1 MFDKFGEM
9 SSYTEINELANNLAN
24 EGDQES
30 LREMAAENGIPEE
43 LVGLYLAGDVPELCD
58 ALTAAIGKLDIE
70 CEKLKPKEIMEDWV
84 EYIRTQCLE
93 NDLLARQVRKKGKN
107 LEGCIAKLLMWS
119 FKNQIPIS
127 KEIMTAAG
135 VTAGRCTLGIPGM
148 ATAKKL
154 ILQYY
159 MEK

>member
-9 SSYTEINELANNLAN
+9 GSYTEINELAQNLAN
-24 EGDQES
+24 EEDYES
-30 LREMAAENGIPEE
+30 MREMAKENGIPEE
-43 LVGLYLAGDVPELCD
+43 RVGLYLSGDIPELCD
-58 ALTAAIGKLDIE
+58 ALTAAIGKLDVE

-127 KEIMTAAG
+127 KEIMKEAG

>member
-9 SSYTEINELANNLAN
+9 GSYTEINELAQNLAN
-24 EGDQES
+24 EEDYES
-30 LREMAAENGIPEE
+30 MREMAKEHGIPEE
-43 LVGLYLAGDVPELCD
+43 LVGLYLSGDIPELCD
-58 ALTAAIGKLDIE
+58 ALTAAIGKLDVE

-127 KEIMTAAG
+127 KEIMKVAG

>member
-9 SSYTEINELANNLAN
+9 SSYTELNELANNLVN
-24 EGDQES
+24 EGDMES

-43 LVGLYLAGDVPELCD
+43 LVGLYLNGDIPELCD
-58 ALTAAIGKLDIE
+58 ALTAAIGKLDVE

-84 EYIRTQCLE
+84 EYIRTQCLK

-107 LEGCIAKLLMWS
+107 LEGCIAELLKWS
-119 FKNQIPIS
+119 FGHQTPVDAK
-127 KEIMTAAG
+127 IMKAAG

>member
-9 SSYTEINELANNLAN
+9 SSYTELNELANNLVN
-24 EGDQES
+24 EGDLES
-30 LREMAAENGIPEE
+30 LRELAAENGIPEE
-43 LVGLYLAGDVPELCD
+43 LVELYLNGDMPELCD

-70 CEKLKPKEIMEDWV
+70 CEQLKPKEIMEDWV

-93 NDLLARQVRKKGKN
+93 DDILARQVRKKGKN

-119 FKNQIPIS
+119 FKNQNPIS
-127 KEIMTAAG
+127 KEIMKAAG

>member
-9 SSYTEINELANNLAN
+9 SSYTELNELANNLVN
-24 EGDQES
+24 EGDMES

-43 LVGLYLAGDVPELCD
+43 LVGLYLNGDIPELCD
-58 ALTAAIGKLDIE
+58 ALTAAIGKLDVE
-70 CEKLKPKEIMEDWV
+70 CEKMKPKEIMEDWV
-84 EYIRTQCLE
+84 EYIRTQCLK

-107 LEGCIAKLLMWS
+107 LEGCIAELLKWS
-119 FKNQIPIS
+119 FGHQTPVDAK
-127 KEIMTAAG
+127 IMKAAG

>member
-1 MFDKFGEM
+1 MFEKFGEM
-9 SSYTEINELANNLAN
+9 NSYAEINELANNLVN
-24 EGDQES
+24 EGDLES

-43 LVGLYLAGDVPELCD
+43 LVELYLNGDMPELCD

-93 NDLLARQVRKKGKN
+93 NDLLARQVRKKEKN

-119 FKNQIPIS
+119 FKNQIPVD
-127 KEIMTAAG
+127 KKIMSAAG

>member
-9 SSYTEINELANNLAN
+9 SSYTELNEIANNLVN
-24 EGDQES
+24 EGDMES

-43 LVGLYLAGDVPELCD
+43 LVGLYLNGDIPELCD
-58 ALTAAIGKLDIE
+58 ALTAAIGKLDVE

-84 EYIRTQCLE
+84 EYIRTQCLK

-107 LEGCIAKLLMWS
+107 LEGCIAELLKWS
-119 FKNQIPIS
+119 FGHQTPVDAK
-127 KEIMTAAG
+127 IMKAAG

-154 ILQYY
+154 IMQYY

>member
-9 SSYTEINELANNLAN
+9 GSYTEINELAQNLAN
-24 EGDQES
+24 EEDYES
-30 LREMAAENGIPEE
+30 MREMAKENGIPEDLTE
-43 LVGLYLAGDVPELCD
+43 MYINGEVPELCD
-58 ALTAAIGKLDIE
+58 ALTAAIGKLDLE
-70 CEKLKPKEIMEDWV
+70 CAKLKPKEIMEDWV

-93 NDLLARQVRKKGKN
+93 NAILARQVRKKGKN

-127 KEIMTAAG
+127 KEIMKAAG

>member
-9 SSYTEINELANNLAN
+9 SSYIEINELANNLTN

-43 LVGLYLAGDVPELCD
+43 LVELYLNGDVPELCD
-58 ALTAAIGKLDIE
+58 ALTAAIGKLDVE

-127 KEIMTAAG
+127 KEIMKAAG

>member
-9 SSYTEINELANNLAN
+9 SSYTELNELANNLVN
-24 EGDQES
+24 EGDMES

-43 LVGLYLAGDVPELCD
+43 LVGLYLNGDIPELCD
-58 ALTAAIGKLDIE
+58 ALTAAIGKLDVE

-127 KEIMTAAG
+127 KEIMKAAG

>member
-9 SSYTEINELANNLAN
+9 GSYTEINELAQNLAN
-24 EGDQES
+24 EEDYES
-30 LREMAAENGIPEE
+30 LREMAKENGIPEDLTE
-43 LVGLYLAGDVPELCD
+43 MYISGEMPELCD
-58 ALTAAIGKLDIE
+58 ALTAAIGKLDLE
-70 CEKLKPKEIMEDWV
+70 CAKLKPKEIMENWV

-93 NDLLARQVRKKGKN
+93 NDLLARQVRKKGKC
-107 LEGCIAKLLMWS
+107 LEGCIAELLKWS
-119 FKNQIPIS
+119 FGHQTPVDAK
-127 KEIMTAAG
+127 IMKAAG

>member
-9 SSYTEINELANNLAN
+9 GSYTEINELAQNLAN
-24 EGDQES
+24 EEDYEN
-30 LREMAAENGIPEE
+30 LREMAKENGIPEDLTE
-43 LVGLYLAGDVPELCD
+43 MYISGEMPELCD
-58 ALTAAIGKLDIE
+58 ALTAAIGKLDLE
-70 CEKLKPKEIMEDWV
+70 CAKLKPKEIMENWV

-93 NDLLARQVRKKGKN
+93 NDMLARQVRKKGKC
-107 LEGCIAKLLMWS
+107 LEGCIAELLKWS
-119 FKNQIPIS
+119 FGHQTPVDAK
-127 KEIMTAAG
+127 IMKAAG

>member
-9 SSYTEINELANNLAN
+9 GSYTEINELAQNLAN
-24 EGDQES
+24 EEDYES
-30 LREMAAENGIPEE
+30 MREMAKENGIPEE
-43 LVGLYLAGDVPELCD
+43 LVGLYLSGDIPELCD
-58 ALTAAIGKLDIE
+58 ALTAAIGKLDVE

-127 KEIMTAAG
+127 KEIMKEAG
-135 VTAGRCTLGIPGM
+135 VTVGRCTLGIPGM

>member
-9 SSYTEINELANNLAN
+9 NSYTEINELANNLVN
-24 EGDQES
+24 EGDLES

-43 LVGLYLAGDVPELCD
+43 LVELYLNGDMPELCD

-93 NDLLARQVRKKGKN
+93 NDLLARQVRKKEKN

-119 FKNQIPIS
+119 FKNQIPVD
-127 KEIMTAAG
+127 KKIMSAAG

>member
-9 SSYTEINELANNLAN
+9 GSYTELNELAQNLAN
-24 EGDQES
+24 EEDYES
-30 LREMAAENGIPEE
+30 LREMAKENGIPEDLTE
-43 LVGLYLAGDVPELCD
+43 MYINGEVPELCD
-58 ALTAAIGKLDIE
+58 ALTAAIGKLDLE
-70 CEKLKPKEIMEDWV
+70 CAKLKPKEIMEDWV

-127 KEIMTAAG
+127 KEIMKEAG

-148 ATAKKL
+148 RTAKKL

>member
-127 KEIMTAAG
+127 KEIMKAAG

>member
-9 SSYTEINELANNLAN
+9 SSYTELNELANNLVN
-24 EGDQES
+24 EGDMES

-43 LVGLYLAGDVPELCD
+43 LVGLYLNGDIPELCD
-58 ALTAAIGKLDIE
+58 ALTAAIGKLDVE

-107 LEGCIAKLLMWS
+107 LEGCIAELLKWS
-119 FKNQIPIS
+119 FGHQTPVDAK
-127 KEIMTAAG
+127 IMKAAG

>member
-9 SSYTEINELANNLAN
+9 SSYTELNEIANNLVN
-24 EGDQES
+24 EGDMES

-43 LVGLYLAGDVPELCD
+43 LVGLYLNGDIPELCD
-58 ALTAAIGKLDIE
+58 ALTAAIGKLDVE

-84 EYIRTQCLE
+84 EYIRTQCLK

-107 LEGCIAKLLMWS
+107 LEGCIAELLKWS
-119 FKNQIPIS
+119 FGHQTPVDAK
-127 KEIMTAAG
+127 IMKAAG

>member
-9 SSYTEINELANNLAN
+9 SSYTELNELANNLVN
-24 EGDQES
+24 EGDLES
-30 LREMAAENGIPEE
+30 LRELAAENGIPEE
-43 LVGLYLAGDVPELCD
+43 LVELYLNGDMPELCD

-70 CEKLKPKEIMEDWV
+70 CEQLNPKEIMEDWV

-93 NDLLARQVRKKGKN
+93 DDILARQVRKKGKN

-119 FKNQIPIS
+119 FKNQNPIS
-127 KEIMTAAG
+127 KEIMKAAG

>member
-9 SSYTEINELANNLAN
+9 GSYTEINELAQNLAN
-24 EGDQES
+24 EEDYES
-30 LREMAAENGIPEE
+30 MREMAKENGIPEE
-43 LVGLYLAGDVPELCD
+43 LVGLYLSGDIPELCD
-58 ALTAAIGKLDIE
+58 ALTAAIGKLDVE

-127 KEIMTAAG
+127 KEIMKEAG

>member
-9 SSYTEINELANNLAN
+9 SSYTELNELANNLVN
-24 EGDQES
+24 EGDMES
-30 LREMAAENGIPEE
+30 LWEMAAENGIPEE
-43 LVGLYLAGDVPELCD
+43 LVGLYLNGDIPELCD
-58 ALTAAIGKLDIE
+58 ALTAAIGKLDVE

-93 NDLLARQVRKKGKN
+93 NDLLARQVRKKGKC
-107 LEGCIAKLLMWS
+107 LEGCIAELLKWS
-119 FKNQIPIS
+119 FGHQTPVDAK
-127 KEIMTAAG
+127 IMKAAG

>member
-9 SSYTEINELANNLAN
+9 GSYTELNELAQNLAN
-24 EGDQES
+24 EEDYES
-30 LREMAAENGIPEE
+30 LREMAKENGIPEDLTE
-43 LVGLYLAGDVPELCD
+43 MYINGEVPELCD
-58 ALTAAIGKLDIE
+58 ALTAAIGKLDVE
-70 CEKLKPKEIMEDWV
+70 CEQLKPKEIMEDWV

-127 KEIMTAAG
+127 KEIMKAAG

>member
-9 SSYTEINELANNLAN
+9 SSYTELNELANNLVN
-24 EGDQES
+24 EGDMES

-43 LVGLYLAGDVPELCD
+43 LVGLYLNGDIPELCD
-58 ALTAAIGKLDIE
+58 ALTAAIGKLDVE

-93 NDLLARQVRKKGKN
+93 NDLLARQVRKKGKC
-107 LEGCIAKLLMWS
+107 LEGCIAELLKWS
-119 FKNQIPIS
+119 FGHQTPVDDK
-127 KEIMTAAG
+127 IMKAAG

>member
-9 SSYTEINELANNLAN
+9 SSYTELNELANNLVN
-24 EGDQES
+24 EGDMES

-43 LVGLYLAGDVPELCD
+43 LVGLYLNGDIPELCD
-58 ALTAAIGKLDIE
+58 ALTAAIGKLDVE

-135 VTAGRCTLGIPGM
+135 VTAGVRWEFQAWQRPRN
-148 ATAKKL
+148 
-154 ILQYY
+154 
-159 MEK
+159 

>member
-9 SSYTEINELANNLAN
+9 GSYTEINELAQNLAN
-24 EGDQES
+24 EEDYES
-30 LREMAAENGIPEE
+30 LREMAKENGIPEE
-43 LVGLYLAGDVPELCD
+43 LVGLYLSGDIPELCD
-58 ALTAAIGKLDIE
+58 ALTAAIGKLDVE
-70 CEKLKPKEIMEDWV
+70 CEQLKPKEIMKDWV
-84 EYIRTQCLE
+84 EYIRTQCME
-93 NDLLARQVRKKGKN
+93 NDILARQVRKKGKN

-127 KEIMTAAG
+127 KEIMKVAG

>member
-30 LREMAAENGIPEE
+30 LREMAVENGIPEE
-43 LVGLYLAGDVPELCD
+43 LVGLYLNGDVPELCD
-58 ALTAAIGKLDIE
+58 ALTAAIGKLDVE

-93 NDLLARQVRKKGKN
+93 NDFLARQVRKKGKN

>member
-9 SSYTEINELANNLAN
+9 GSYTEINELAQNLAN
-24 EGDQES
+24 EEDYES
-30 LREMAAENGIPEE
+30 MREMAKENGIPEE
-43 LVGLYLAGDVPELCD
+43 LVGLYLSGDIPELCD
-58 ALTAAIGKLDIE
+58 GLTAAIGKLDVE
-70 CEKLKPKEIMEDWV
+70 CEQLKPKEIMEDWV

-127 KEIMTAAG
+127 KEIMKAAG

>member
-9 SSYTEINELANNLAN
+9 SSYIEINELANNLAN

-43 LVGLYLAGDVPELCD
+43 LVELYLNGDVPELCD
-58 ALTAAIGKLDIE
+58 ALTAAIGKLDVE

-127 KEIMTAAG
+127 KEIMTASG
-135 VTAGRCTLGIPGM
+135 VTAGSCTLGIPGM

>member
-9 SSYTEINELANNLAN
+9 SSYTELNELANNLVN
-24 EGDQES
+24 EGDLES

-43 LVGLYLAGDVPELCD
+43 LVELYLNGDMPGLCD
-58 ALTAAIGKLDIE
+58 ALTAAIGKLDVE

-93 NDLLARQVRKKGKN
+93 NDVLARQVRKKGKN

-127 KEIMTAAG
+127 KEIMKAAG

>member
-9 SSYTEINELANNLAN
+9 SSYTELNELANNLVN
-24 EGDQES
+24 EGDMES

-43 LVGLYLAGDVPELCD
+43 LVGLYLNGDIPELCD
-58 ALTAAIGKLDIE
+58 ALTAAIGKLDVE

>member
-9 SSYTEINELANNLAN
+9 SSYTELNEIANNLVN
-24 EGDQES
+24 EGDMES

-43 LVGLYLAGDVPELCD
+43 LVGLYLNGDIPELCD
-58 ALTAAIGKLDIE
+58 ALTAAIGKLDVE

-84 EYIRTQCLE
+84 EYIRTQCLK
-93 NDLLARQVRKKGKN
+93 NDLLARQVRKKEKN
-107 LEGCIAKLLMWS
+107 LEGCIAELLKWS
-119 FKNQIPIS
+119 FGHQTPVDAK
-127 KEIMTAAG
+127 IMKAAG